1 MPDPIQQ
8 LRAEHANMA
17 QLLDLL
23 ELQIGLFHEGA
34 QTDYELM
41 LDIVYYLTN
50 FPDQFHHR
58 IEDAAFAKLA
68 ERDPSVRPEVNRLLG
83 EHHVLAASGK
93 QLLERL
99 EAVVNGTVTT
109 REAIEVPAA
118 TYVSFYRHH
127 LNREEVDL
135 FFRAERLLGP
145 EDWKAVRSAV
155 GRETDPLFGGQ
166 VEQRFKALRQQ
177 IETIGAG
184 TTR

>member
-1 MPDPIQQ
+1 MSDPIQK

-17 QLLDLL
+17 RLLDLL
-23 ELQIGLFHEGA
+23 ESQIGLFHDGA

-68 ERDPSVRPEVNRLLG
+68 ERDPSVRAEVNRLLG
-83 EHHVLAASGK
+83 EHQVLAASGK

-135 FFRAERLLGP
+135 FSRAERLFGA
-145 EDWKAVRSAV
+145 EDWRAVGSAV
-155 GRETDPLFGGQ
+155 DRATDPLFGSQ
-166 VEQRFKALRQQ
+166 VEQRYLTLRKQ
-177 IETIGAG
+177 IEAMGADAC
-184 TTR
+184 